1 VPTGEAIVCYLR
13 LAMKAKDNLESVLD
27 SLNRIREELLSLER
41 AIERIQ
47 ASRRDGSD
55 ESGAVPVKLKI
66 KTLLGLIQPKGAGS
80 DRNNFIVTAS
90 GNSRSAF
97 IWCTGTVRCVRFSH
111 W

>member
-1 VPTGEAIVCYLR
+1 
-13 LAMKAKDNLESVLD
+13 MKAKDNLESVLD

-66 KTLLGLIQPKGAGS
+66 KTLLGLIQPKDAGS
-80 DRNNFIVTAS
+80 DRNNFI
-90 GNSRSAF
+90 RP
-97 IWCTGTVRCVRFSH
+97 TGFATFHLKS
-111 W
+111 